1 MNKTEFWW
9 LGLPFGTLYIN
20 NHINSGTKISP
31 FKYLY
36 GEEGSTRGVGDLCI
50 PNDILKKLSTE
61 SELNSVLKL
70 AEGVLF
76 EWVGRQRPQEP
87 LIEEYEMCSPIKPGE
102 VLTVQNGKITMKEAT
117 QMPPVGTLNEN
128 LVDTSRKQNDEGA
141 MIGATLL
148 PAVAVV
154 DTTSRKRHSPDKEL
168 LQGTSPDDIIMDN

>member
-1 MNKTEFWW
+1 VNKTEFWW

-20 NHINSGTKISP
+20 SHINSGTKISP

-87 LIEEYEMCSPIKPGE
+87 LIEEYEM
-102 VLTVQNGKITMKEAT
+102 
-117 QMPPVGTLNEN
+117 
-128 LVDTSRKQNDEGA
+128 
-141 MIGATLL
+141 
-148 PAVAVV
+148 
-154 DTTSRKRHSPDKEL
+154 
-168 LQGTSPDDIIMDN
+168 